1 MRFLNR
7 LGNKFFKL
15 AVSVVIRNPLS
26 DSLCGTKV
34 FKRSHVNRIMLG
46 ETN

>member
-34 FKRSHVNRIMLG
+34 FSDHMLIELLLG